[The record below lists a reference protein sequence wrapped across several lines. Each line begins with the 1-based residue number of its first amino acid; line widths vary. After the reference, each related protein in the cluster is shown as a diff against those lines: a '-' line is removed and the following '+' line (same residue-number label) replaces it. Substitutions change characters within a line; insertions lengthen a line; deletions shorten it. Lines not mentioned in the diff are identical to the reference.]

1 MPDIP
6 VFDLLGA
13 ELGAADETTATA
25 ARVIADALGPGST
38 VQAARIA
45 NALRDAGVLD
55 SAKQRPLPAPD
66 TVEEYDDGHTGVPY
80 WFTPSGTVSAVGP
93 EGVIRMDSDGSE
105 FEMDIAIAEDNAHAL
120 LAAVQHLRN
129 NSNATK

>member
-1 MPDIP
+1 MNDIP
-6 VFDLLGA
+6 VFDLLGD
-13 ELGAADETTATA
+13 ELGVADEKTASA
-25 ARVIADALGPGST
+25 VRVIADVLGPGNT

-66 TVEEYDDGHTGVPY
+66 TVEDDGDAEAVY
-80 WFTPSGTVSAVGP
+80 WHTPSGTVTALT
-93 EGVIRMDSDGSE
+93 GVDTIVLEHYGYE
-105 FEMDIAIAEDNAHAL
+105 IAMNIAESEDNVHAL

>member
-25 ARVIADALGPGST
+25 ARVIADVLGPGST

-45 NALRDAGVLD
+45 NALRDAGTLAGTTPD
-55 SAKQRPLPAPD
+55 LPTPD
-66 TVEEYDDGHTGVPY
+66 TVEDYGDGHAGVPY
-80 WFTPSGTVSAVGP
+80 WFTPSGSVSAVGP
-93 EGVIRMDSDGSE
+93 EDVIRMDAEGAE
-105 FEMDIAIAEDNAHAL
+105 FEMDIATAEDNAHAL

-129 NSNATK
+129 NPNATK

>member
-6 VFDLLGA
+6 VFDLLGD

-66 TVEEYDDGHTGVPY
+66 TVEDDGDAEAVY
-80 WFTPSGTVSAVGP
+80 WHTPSGTVAALT
-93 EGVIRMDSDGSE
+93 GVDTIVLEHYGYE
-105 FEMDIAIAEDNAHAL
+105 IAMNIAESEDNVHAL

>member
-1 MPDIP
+1 MTDIP

-13 ELGAADETTATA
+13 ELGAADEKTAAA
-25 ARVIADALGPGST
+25 ARVIAGGLGPGST

-55 SAKQRPLPAPD
+55 GSKPQLPAPD
-66 TVEEYDDGHTGVPY
+66 TREDDGDAEAVY
-80 WFTPSGTVSAVGP
+80 WHTPSGTVTALT
-93 EGVIRMDSDGSE
+93 GVDTIVLEHYGYE
-105 FEMDIAIAEDNAHAL
+105 IAMDIAESEDNAHAV

-129 NSNATK
+129 NSNATTK

>member
-1 MPDIP
+1 MNDIP

-55 SAKQRPLPAPD
+55 RAKQRPLPAPD
-66 TVEEYDDGHTGVPY
+66 TVEDDGDAEAVY
-80 WFTPSGTVSAVGP
+80 WHTPSGTVAALT
-93 EGVIRMDSDGSE
+93 GVDTIVLEHYGYEIAMN
-105 FEMDIAIAEDNAHAL
+105 IAIAEDNAHAL